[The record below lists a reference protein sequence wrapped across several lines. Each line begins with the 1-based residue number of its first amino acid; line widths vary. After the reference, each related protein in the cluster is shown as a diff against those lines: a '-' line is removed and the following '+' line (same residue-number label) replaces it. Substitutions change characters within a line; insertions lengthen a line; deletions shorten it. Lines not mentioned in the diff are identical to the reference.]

1 MSNWKDAINEHDLT
15 TPEGLEAV
23 KRLWVEQSREQQIE
37 ALPTLDD
44 STNILDTFG
53 AIRGYNE
60 FIEQAERRIKT
71 ANLHKVKVTD
81 RRWMAYPFLPESEVT
96 LLTGQGGAG
105 KSFLLLQIGGLFA
118 AGYTDAELTQ
128 AELVGSNPY
137 NYFIQHGIAPD
148 HWSEPQAVV
157 YASYEDD
164 MSEIRRRMNTL
175 YNRFDW
181 FTEKQSV
188 IFDNFHPVSMRAAG
202 CVWGPEIG
210 KHFQTRSQPTSAA
223 DQLKSFCKDKKA
235 KLLMIDPLSA
245 AFYGDENNKA
255 EVYAFVHS
263 WAEWGEANGTAVLI
277 SGHLPK
283 SRESRRSG
291 YSGTAAW
298 EGAVRS
304 LFTLDRFDM
313 NENEDGEREKGSN
326 NKNLPRKWYLAIKGI
341 KGNYAPTDKVEIPVI
356 RGEYGWIEITGETD
370 IKKAKELSHECLK
383 GNKPQRSTGRTTQE
397 DTHDDIPP
405 F

>member
-15 TPEGLEAV
+15 ATEGLEVV

-37 ALPTLDD
+37 ALSTLNDAEA
-44 STNILDTFG
+44 ILDTFG
-53 AIRGYNE
+53 LIRQYNG

-71 ANLHKVKVTD
+71 ANLHKVEVTD

-128 AELVGSNPY
+128 KELVGSNPY
-137 NYFIQHGIAPD
+137 HYFIQPQLTPD
-148 HWSEPQAVV
+148 WCEPQSVV

-356 RGEYGWIEITGETD
+356 RGEYGWIETTGETD
-370 IKKAKELSHECLK
+370 IGEAKEFAHQCLN
-383 GNKPQRSTGRTTQE
+383 GNKPQRSTSNTTQE
-397 DTHDDIPP
+397 GTDDAYIPKY
-405 F
+405 